1 MDQKRTKWRLDGHA
15 WVISKIKECSD
26 LDEMLEMMPTKFKRK
41 RTWGKYLTRNNK
53 HYVQNEWDFWTIR
66 IRIRKRR
73 ILEMQSCH
81 NDVRAMT
88 PCFYVSNEGATL
100 GLSRAICKKS
110 VASVIVEIVRA
121 KERSPKR
128 PETEKMVPGRSRVR
142 VSGERR
148 IQWPWRNA
156 RDYAYEFWRE
166 LE

>member
-1 MDQKRTKWRLDGHA
+1 MDQKRTKWRLDGYA
-15 WVISKIKECSD
+15 WVISKIEECSD
-26 LDEMLEMMPTKFKRK
+26 LDEMLENMPMKFERK
-41 RTWGKYLTRNNK
+41 RTWEKHLTRNNK

-66 IRIRKRR
+66 KTRKRK

-88 PCFYVSNEGATL
+88 PCFYVSNEGATI
-100 GLSRAICKKS
+100 GVSRAICKKS

-128 PETEKMVPGRSRVR
+128 PETDKMVPGRSRMR

-148 IQWPWRNA
+148 I
-156 RDYAYEFWRE
+156 
-166 LE
+166 